1 MRAVGRTKA
10 LSSKTAHSLTD
21 AAVAAERCTVG
32 IAVVQL
38 TAQALSSV
46 SMRGNKFLSRESST
60 TWRAWRKTTI
70 RVFVGLNLL
79 IIVGF
84 YVATSSFH
92 GGLSHM
98 DESSSHTL
106 GTDAHRHGKLSS
118 HSRSF
123 LLLVML
129 SCCRRALKTRFM
141 VCRSVCPYNTFAS
154 RQPLEYLFFEHMFA
168 QC

>member
-1 MRAVGRTKA
+1 
-10 LSSKTAHSLTD
+10 
-21 AAVAAERCTVG
+21 
-32 IAVVQL
+32 VQL

-46 SMRGNKFLSRESST
+46 SMRGNKFLSRETST

-118 HSRSF
+118 HSRSS

-129 SCCRRALKTRFM
+129 LLVAAAM
-141 VCRSVCPYNTFAS
+141 P
-154 RQPLEYLFFEHMFA
+154 
-168 QC
+168 